1 VYFAVEMSENRQVI
15 YKTNID
21 YEASYQ
27 KLNDSKVVLADL
39 TKKGL
44 LWVRFFDTKT
54 VFMFSINGTLQVTWH
69 DLKEKQILFSLIKKL
84 LVAREGQELK
94 ITPTKQRAWIPY
106 NEPFKLNWCS
116 EEKEYFP
123 TPAKPT
129 IPKHPYVTIDGVEPE
144 VPTRGFWI
152 FKREIDQSSK

>member
-1 VYFAVEMSENRQVI
+1 MYFAVEMSENNQVI

-21 YEASYQ
+21 YDASYQ
-27 KLNDSKVVLADL
+27 KLNDSKVVLADI
-39 TKKGL
+39 TPKGL

-94 ITPTKQRAWIPY
+94 IIPTRQRAWIPY
-106 NEPFKLNWCS
+106 NEPFTLNWCR
-116 EEKEYFP
+116 EEKEYLPKP
-123 TPAKPT
+123 TPKP
-129 IPKHPYVTIDGVEPE
+129 IDCHPYVTINGKEPE
-144 VPTRGFWI
+144 APKGFWASLRSD
-152 FKREIDQSSK
+152 K